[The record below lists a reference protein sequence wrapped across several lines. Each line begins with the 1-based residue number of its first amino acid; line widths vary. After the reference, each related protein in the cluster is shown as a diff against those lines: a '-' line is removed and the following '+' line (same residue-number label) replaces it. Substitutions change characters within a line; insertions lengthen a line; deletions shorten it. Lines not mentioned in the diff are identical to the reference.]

1 MRAAE
6 RALLAGLFATAGCA
20 PGGSTGA
27 GDDADGHGAFGKA
40 DDFTECPALDPI
52 APGES
57 REYQVTDHR
66 SFRAI
71 LEQPEG
77 QETLARLVVTTDG
90 RSTFGIG
97 GTRPVVEAVSFEE
110 SPSHTL
116 RVENLSHAELTGRLC
131 AQSIDPEPPADGEPR
146 FFVRFTQPACAALP
160 DHDVPAGALCTGD
173 SDEKS
178 FSRAAA
184 GIVDHLEQWIDD
196 ATAAAEAGRDVT
208 ITMAYLTWSDGRLY
222 DALCRATAAGVR
234 FEVFLDER
242 SGGSQA
248 PRLTSD
254 EACNSE
260 NVTLHRLGGVTS
272 YPSWRLMH
280 VKLVAID
287 DGSGTTRLVFG
298 SANLSSYGTS
308 IHFENW
314 LFAEAPTDSHFVA
327 SHRCAIEALREAE
340 AAPYPDDAARFEDAY
355 DACVDALEVEPD
367 PRFQVFF
374 SPDRDRAMLGAVVD
388 AMRAAESR
396 VDLAIQ
402 HFSASRLIYQ
412 LADNGRDEAIE
423 TRLVLDDDTFYD
435 VGESGGNDREWY
447 DIALRDAGIDIRF
460 VQTNSRMQYGKQYQ
474 HNKYVLIDDD
484 LVFMGAGNFTDVAFG
499 QNYENFYLLRS
510 PELARV
516 YREHFERLFE
526 IGRPEGD
533 LPPEPVA
540 P

>member
-1 MRAAE
+1 
-6 RALLAGLFATAGCA
+6 
-20 PGGSTGA
+20 
-27 GDDADGHGAFGKA
+27 
-40 DDFTECPALDPI
+40 
-52 APGES
+52 
-57 REYQVTDHR
+57 V
-66 SFRAI
+66 
-71 LEQPEG
+71 LE
-77 QETLARLVVTTDG
+77 
-90 RSTFGIG
+90 
-97 GTRPVVEAVSFEE
+97 
-110 SPSHTL
+110 
-116 RVENLSHAELTGRLC
+116 GRLC
-131 AQSIDPEPPADGEPR
+131 AQSIDPEPPAEGEPR

-160 DHDVPAGALCTGD
+160 EHDVPAGALCTGD
-173 SDEKS
+173 YSERD

-184 GIVDHLEQWIDD
+184 GVVDHLITWIDD
-196 ATAAAEAGRDVT
+196 ATAAAEAGREVT

-234 FEVFLDER
+234 FEGFFDEQ

-248 PRLTSD
+248 PRLASD
-254 EACNSE
+254 DACDPE
-260 NVTLHRLGGVTS
+260 NVTVHRLGGVTS

-287 DGSGTTRLVFG
+287 DGSGTTRMVFG
-298 SANLSSYGTS
+298 SANLSSYGSS
-308 IHFENW
+308 IHFESW
-314 LFAEAPTDSHFVA
+314 VFAEAPTDGHFVA
-327 SHRCAIEALREAE
+327 SHRCAIDAMREAE
-340 AAPYPDDAARFEDAY
+340 EASYPEDAARFEDAY
-355 DACVDALEVEPD
+355 DACVAALAVEPD

-374 SPDRDRAMLGAVVD
+374 SPDRDRAMLGEVVD

-402 HFSASRLIYQ
+402 HFSASRLLYQ
-412 LADNGRDEAIE
+412 LADNGRDDSLD
-423 TRLVLDDDTFYD
+423 TRLVLDDDTFYGE
-435 VGESGGNDREWY
+435 GESGRNDREWY

-460 VQTNSRMQYGKQYQ
+460 VQTNSRMQFGKQYQ
-474 HNKYVLIDDD
+474 HNKYVVIDDD

-510 PELARV
+510 PELART